1 MKTKLDKNLKK
12 DIAAGKSGEVD
23 FNKVYFNGH
32 KFFDAQQSKAH
43 KELLQTES
51 RVAENFHVV
60 KKLLVRPRNPIN
72 CDPTPRDERGEAV
85 LNPNL
90 HGKVFGGTL
99 IFTDDYYSNTEN
111 RESLSRF
118 SEKRPT
124 EKIGVDEGRY
134 DILGRTGE
142 TLGSSLLSQSLV
154 EAVRDHHAKKVEDM
168 KDKETLNALI
178 MKQKAKRHEK
188 ELNRELSVLRR
199 QSDEKSRELD
209 YIKQTY
215 LFDEK

>member
-1 MKTKLDKNLKK
+1 MKTKLDKSLKK
-12 DIAAGKSGEVD
+12 DVAAGKTGEVD
-23 FNKVYFNGH
+23 FHKVYFNGH

-51 RVAENFHVV
+51 RVADNFHAV

-72 CDPTPRDERGEAV
+72 CDPTPRDERGDAV

-99 IFTDDYYSNTEN
+99 IFPNDYSYSET

-118 SEKRPT
+118 SDKRPT
-124 EKIGVDEGRY
+124 EKIGVDEGKY

-188 ELNRELSVLRR
+188 ELSRELSELRR
-199 QSDEKSRELD
+199 QSNEKSRELE